1 MTRDPE
7 GGAIALGHE
16 RLPAV
21 PPQQHMTSRQ
31 LRHLAESARL
41 EERPDHI
48 GSVYAIWAIAG
59 SLIAFLVWA
68 SFARLPEVARAPGEI
83 RPLGLE
89 RAIQL
94 PQGGTLRTLS
104 VRDGDEVRA
113 GQAIA
118 QLDDRAVKADLRV
131 LEQQARSLSVQE
143 EWMLAF
149 IENRTPD
156 FSRLGVAPDD
166 PEVLNGAR
174 AYGARMASMEDRGQ
188 VLRQQI
194 SRLETDLDAVR
205 GEIAA
210 QEARVASEGEVLK
223 RQEGLYDQ
231 RLVAF
236 AAIAAARQSLT
247 DAEARLNTLGKRET
261 ATERQREEVVARL
274 NALTSSEQVSVRETL
289 QTTRADLA
297 EARARMDALREDIHD
312 RRIVT
317 PISGT
322 VTIPDDLAP
331 GDFVM
336 PGAPI
341 AFVVPTDTELVA
353 RVRVPATEISRV
365 EVGQTAE
372 VKVDALDFTRYGRIT
387 GTVRTLSPSAL
398 VSEQGQVYYMAE
410 VGLDSDR
417 LSDGI
422 VTHELR
428 PGMGVQAELINGSRT
443 ILAYLFKPVEQALDS
458 AFKEE

>member
-1 MTRDPE
+1 MSLSFGSAMPHSPGGHRIEALDGDP
-7 GGAIALGHE
+7 
-16 RLPAV
+16 V
-21 PPQQHMTSRQ
+21 Q
-31 LRHLAESARL
+31 
-41 EERPDHI
+41 
-48 GSVYAIWAIAG
+48 IWAHG
-59 SLIAFLVWA
+59 
-68 SFARLPEVARAPGEI
+68 
-83 RPLGLE
+83 
-89 RAIQL
+89 
-94 PQGGTLRTLS
+94 
-104 VRDGDEVRA
+104 VRIETV
-113 GQAIA
+113 GQ
-118 QLDDRAVKADLRV
+118 K
-131 LEQQARSLSVQE
+131 
-143 EWMLAF
+143 M
-149 IENRTPD
+149 
-156 FSRLGVAPDD
+156 
-166 PEVLNGAR
+166 
-174 AYGARMASMEDRGQ
+174 
-188 VLRQQI
+188 
-194 SRLETDLDAVR
+194 
-205 GEIAA
+205 
-210 QEARVASEGEVLK
+210 
-223 RQEGLYDQ
+223 
-231 RLVAF
+231 
-236 AAIAAARQSLT
+236 IAAAT
-247 DAEARLNTLGKRET
+247 TLDR
-261 ATERQREEVVARL
+261 VANDDGRGE
-274 NALTSSEQVSVRETL
+274 S
-289 QTTRADLA
+289 
-297 EARARMDALREDIHD
+297 MDALREDIHD